1 MRVRLWVGVKEAG
14 EEGGGVRVD
23 SDLDWE
29 ERGARSKSKRVVRES
44 VGCGYKAVGAGEGG
58 GLGSEG
64 VNDLKTARVRFWK
77 WKFEGK
83 ADLTC

>member
-1 MRVRLWVGVKEAG
+1 M
-14 EEGGGVRVD
+14 D
-23 SDLDWE
+23 SDLDGE

-64 VNDLKTARVRFWK
+64 INDLKAAQVRFGVK
-77 WKFEGK
+77 IRG
-83 ADLTC
+83 